1 MGEEFLKFREDEIGK
16 QGSHSPR
23 RTIDIDNVDI
33 VMIPISDEFPCS
45 KKSSKYFVDYVN
57 NEKAVD
63 VQEISIM
70 LTSCLFFTKDIFFV
84 KYNKIWSKITSIIK
98 NVMVI

>member
-45 KKSSKYFVDYVN
+45 KKSFNYFVDYVN
-57 NEKAVD
+57 NEKPVD
-63 VQEISIM
+63 VQEILIM
-70 LTSCLFFTKDIFFV
+70 LTSCLFLPKIFFL
-84 KYNKIWSKITSIIK
+84 
-98 NVMVI
+98 